1 MVVPTVDLVW
11 LSSAPSTPQLCSP
24 EGGPPPFSFRGVQT
38 LQLQL
43 QHRKAVAATA
53 ADREGVCCC
62 CCLTS
67 CCSVPP
73 LKGLIRPG
81 QRGLGNTT
89 SRSSSS
95 SNSSSSSSSRMEGLP
110 ASSSVDLSEVPQL
123 LRKAEQAMKPP
134 GFLGQLFGREAD
146 YDTATQLLQQCAQQ
160 HLTFCLRYKLARV
173 FPEAASCYLKAAE
186 AANKARDTH
195 TEATLYVE
203 AANCMRR
210 HSLPDAV
217 PLFMKGVSVLL
228 ATGRLAAAA
237 KIHRQLAEEYE
248 NLGDREAA
256 ATHFLK
262 ASELFETDEFSKT
275 QYSHCICRYAE
286 LLAWGGDDPSRSRG
300 AEAAAETLE
309 TAARIFEAEGYKA
322 SQNNLLQYG
331 AKDLF
336 FKALLLRLA
345 IPRQDPGE
353 VVDLQLALGRYGER
367 NPHFASSREAQMIKQ
382 LVAAAEER
390 DSDAFAAA
398 VESYDS
404 ITRLDPWKVHFL
416 LKAKALL
423 GGDGADAMQQP
434 VRLGSD
440 GEVDLS

>member
-1 MVVPTVDLVW
+1 MACRLIL
-11 LSSAPSTPQLCSP
+11 LSLRARK
-24 EGGPPPFSFRGVQT
+24 GPPDIVLPRCT
-38 LQLQL
+38 DT
-43 QHRKAVAATA
+43 AATA
-53 ADREGVCCC
+53 KRGGGEALVAREAVCCC
-62 CCLTS
+62 CRLAS
-67 CCSVPP
+67 CCSVPSSDEHGHQA
-73 LKGLIRPG
+73 LT
-81 QRGLGNTT
+81 NT
-89 SRSSSS
+89 SSSS
-95 SNSSSSSSSRMEGLP
+95 SNSSSTSSSSSSNSSSTSSSNSNSSSSSMEGLP

-123 LRKAEQAMKPP
+123 LRKAEQAMKAP

-146 YDTATQLLQQCAQQ
+146 YDTATQLLQQCAQ
-160 HLTFCLRYKLARV
+160 RYKLARV
-173 FPEAASCYLKAAE
+173 FPEAATCYLKAAE
-186 AANKARDTH
+186 AANKARDAH

-203 AANCMRR
+203 AGNCMRR

-217 PLFMKGVSVLL
+217 PFFLKGVSVLL

-248 NLGDREAA
+248 NMGDREAA

-275 QYSHCICRYAE
+275 QYSHCICKYAE

-300 AEAAAETLE
+300 SDAAAETLE
-309 TAARIFEAEGYKA
+309 TAAKIFESEGYKA

-345 IPRQDPGE
+345 TPRHDPGE

-367 NPHFASSREAQMIKQ
+367 NPHFSSSREAQLVKQ

-398 VESYDS
+398 VEAYDS

-423 GGDGADAMQQP
+423 GGEGADAMQPP
-434 VRLGSD
+434 VKLGSD

>member
-1 MVVPTVDLVW
+1 MGTI
-11 LSSAPSTPQLCSP
+11 LSVSPSSSF
-24 EGGPPPFSFRGVQT
+24 FSF
-38 LQLQL
+38 L
-43 QHRKAVAATA
+43 
-53 ADREGVCCC
+53 
-62 CCLTS
+62 
-67 CCSVPP
+67 P
-73 LKGLIRPG
+73 LHVGK
-81 QRGLGNTT
+81 
-89 SRSSSS
+89 
-95 SNSSSSSSSRMEGLP
+95 
-110 ASSSVDLSEVPQL
+110 
-123 LRKAEQAMKPP
+123 
-134 GFLGQLFGREAD
+134 
-146 YDTATQLLQQCAQQ
+146 
-160 HLTFCLRYKLARV
+160 YKLARV

-195 TEATLYVE
+195 TGETQQQQQKHKQNHE
-203 AANCMRR
+203 
-210 HSLPDAV
+210 
-217 PLFMKGVSVLL
+217 KQQEQE
-228 ATGRLAAAA
+228 GRVGAA

-248 NLGDREAA
+248 NLGDRETA

-275 QYSHCICRYAE
+275 QYSHCICKYAE
-286 LLAWGGDDPSRSRG
+286 LLAWGGGDDPNRSSLRG
-300 AEAAAETLE
+300 GGGTATETLE

-345 IPRQDPGE
+345 VPRHEPGE
-353 VVDLQLALGRYGER
+353 VVDLQLALGRYGEK
-367 NPHFASSREAQMIKQ
+367 NPPFASSREAQLINQ

-423 GGDGADAMQQP
+423 GGEGADTTQPP